1 NGVNYLGYQLTD
13 DLNQKTRDV
22 LWAMDLPEP
31 TEPRRN
37 EGGGRIFLD
46 AFIRGD
52 RDLKLRTSEASILQS
67 LNMMN
72 NVFILGNG
80 NGTSGR
86 IGMGNRILNVDG
98 QAEIPSTVRRLLLD
112 TGLPND
118 QILEKLYLAT
128 LSRFPTDAEKATLMP
143 YFTSM
148 GRQGAT
154 E

>member
-1 NGVNYLGYQLTD
+1 SAYQLSSEYPGEWKLEYVPFYARKYARRLDAEELHDAIVKATNMPTMYTLNGVNYLGYQLTD
-13 DLNQKTRDV
+13 DLNEKTRDV

-98 QAEIPSTVRRLLLD
+98 QA
-112 TGLPND
+112 
-118 QILEKLYLAT
+118 
-128 LSRFPTDAEKATLMP
+128 
-143 YFTSM
+143 
-148 GRQGAT
+148 
-154 E
+154 